1 MANDDNV
8 IKGSDKICIEKH
20 YKFIYSLAKFA
31 ISVLYYNKKV
41 FVWKR
46 FKIEPLRKCQNLYW
60 KNILFR
66 RQKLLKLDIINESH
80 AFSKIERLR
89 GLE

>member
-1 MANDDNV
+1 MYR
-8 IKGSDKICIEKH
+8 KTLQ
-20 YKFIYSLAKFA
+20 IYLFASQVCLKFA

-46 FKIEPLRKCQNLYW
+46 FKIEPLRKCQDLYW